1 VLKASDTSRAS
12 IDRRRSNS
20 GGSAASAYLA
30 PHTSGRETFALP
42 KKEVDQRYI
51 LESTQ
56 PIIKV
61 NGMLRWAL
69 DNVAHAATPPC
80 KPVLDS
86 LHHDENWAADNAV
99 DKDISANAANSAAY
113 WGKLGGTNEA
123 DLLASKHSSL
133 QVGVHTP
140 AQPRLAPAA

>member
-30 PHTSGRETFALP
+30 PHASGRESFALP

-56 PIIKV
+56 PIVKV

-69 DNVAHAATPPC
+69 NNVAHAATPPC

-86 LHHDENWAADNAV
+86 LHHDANWAADNAV
-99 DKDISANAANSAAY
+99 SAGISANAANSAAY
-113 WGKLGGTNEA
+113 WGQLGGNNQG
-123 DLLASKHSSL
+123 DLMTAKHSRL
-133 QVGVHTP
+133 QVGVHTCLTNLP
-140 AQPRLAPAA
+140 HFD